1 MVDFIIGFVVGGVL
15 FFCSAKLD
23 CHRHRVKRRVKLEQE
38 RELLRIQ
45 VDAASDTIQR
55 IIINEDKR

>member
-1 MVDFIIGFVVGGVL
+1 MLEFIIGFVIGGVV
-15 FFCSAKLD
+15 FACAAKLD
-23 CHRHRVKRRVKLEQE
+23 SHRVTVKRRVKLETE

-55 IIINEDKR
+55 IIHEEKA

>member
-1 MVDFIIGFVVGGVL
+1 MMLEFMIGFVVGGVL

-23 CHRHRVKRRVKLEQE
+23 CHRHIVKRRVKLQTE

-45 VDAASDTIQR
+45 VDAASDTIER
-55 IIINEDKR
+55 IIQGDKI

>member
-1 MVDFIIGFVVGGVL
+1 MVEFLIGFVVGGVL

-23 CHRHRVKRRVKLEQE
+23 SHRHRVKQEVKLTTE

-45 VDAASDTIQR
+45 VDAASDTIER
-55 IIINEDKR
+55 IIRGGK